1 MKYLWK
7 IIICDDEPDMCA
19 HLRDLLERFSEECG
33 IRFQTEECHSGK
45 ELLNSITFDTDIV
58 FLDIKMEP
66 MSGMQAARAI
76 REKNH
81 DVCIIFITTMTQY
94 AMEGYSV
101 HAFGFI
107 KKPVRYAQF
116 RLQMFDSVRLL
127 KSKAGETVVL
137 KSGGQT
143 YNPDIRTIQY
153 FEIFGHE
160 IHVALD
166 DGGFTC
172 YGTLTDIEQELC
184 GKHFHRCHK
193 SYLINLRYVSR
204 ILSNE
209 VILKD
214 GKRIPVSKYRRKGLL
229 DSFANYMGG
238 HL

>member
-1 MKYLWK
+1 MWK
-7 IIICDDEPDMCA
+7 LIICDDEPDMCA
-19 HLRDLLERFSEECG
+19 HLRELLDRFSEECG

-45 ELLNSITFDTDIV
+45 ELLDSLTIDTDIV
-58 FLDIKMEP
+58 LLDIRMEP

-116 RLQMFDSVRLL
+116 RLQMLDSVRLL
-127 KSKAGETVVL
+127 KSRVHETIML
-137 KSGGQT
+137 KTGGQT

-153 FEIFGHE
+153 FEIFGHD
-160 IHVALD
+160 IHVVLE
-166 DGGFTC
+166 DGGFTF
-172 YGTLTDIEQELC
+172 YGTLTDIEKELSE
-184 GKHFHRCHK
+184 KYFYRCHK
-193 SYLINLRYVSR
+193 SYLINLRFVSQ

-209 VILKD
+209 VILRD

-229 DSFANYMGG
+229 DSFAKYMGG

>member
-1 MKYLWK
+1 MWK

-19 HLRDLLERFSEECG
+19 HLQDLLDRFSEECG
-33 IRFQTEECHSGK
+33 IRFQTKECHSGK
-45 ELLNSITFDTDIV
+45 ELLNSLTFDTDIV
-58 FLDIKMEP
+58 LLDIKMEP

-127 KSKAGETVVL
+127 KSRAGETVVL

-160 IHVALD
+160 IHVVLD

>member
-45 ELLNSITFDTDIV
+45 ELLNSLTFDTDIV
-58 FLDIKMEP
+58 LLDIKMEP

-127 KSKAGETVVL
+127 KSRAGETVVL

>member
-1 MKYLWK
+1 MWK

-19 HLRDLLERFSEECG
+19 QLRGLLDRFSEECG

-58 FLDIKMEP
+58 LLDIKMEP
-66 MSGMQAARAI
+66 MSGMQAARSI

-81 DVCIIFITTMTQY
+81 EVCIIFITTMTQY

-116 RLQMFDSVRLL
+116 RLQMLDTVRLL
-127 KSKAGETVVL
+127 KSRAGETVML
-137 KSGGQT
+137 KTGGRT
-143 YNPDIRTIQY
+143 YNPDIRTIRY

-160 IHVALD
+160 IHVILE

-172 YGTLTDIEQELC
+172 YGTLADIEQELSE
-184 GKHFHRCHK
+184 KHFYRCHK
-193 SYLINLRYVSR
+193 SYLINLRFVGQ
-204 ILSNE
+204 ILTNE
-209 VILKD
+209 VILRD

-229 DSFANYMGG
+229 DSFAKYMGG